1 MWSSVVTLVQ
11 CGPVLSSVVH
21 CGSVWS
27 SVVQCGPVWSSVVQC
42 GLVWFSVVQC
52 GPSAASSEIFS
63 VHQCSAVTLTSCGRI
78 QWGMS
83 VLPLRGGGGLQD
95 DETKLLQDD

>member
-1 MWSSVVTLVQ
+1 M
-11 CGPVLSSVVH
+11 
-21 CGSVWS
+21 WS
-27 SVVQCGPVWSSVVQC
+27 SVVQCGS
-42 GLVWFSVVQC
+42 VWFSVVQC